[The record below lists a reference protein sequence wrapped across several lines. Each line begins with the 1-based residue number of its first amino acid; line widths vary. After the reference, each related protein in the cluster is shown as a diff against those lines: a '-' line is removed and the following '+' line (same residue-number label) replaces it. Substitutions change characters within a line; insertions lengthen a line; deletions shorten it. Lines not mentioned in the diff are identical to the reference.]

1 VRSDLC
7 LAKGTGN
14 DGGGVGMAWEGPW
27 KSFKMPSLSSFGTG
41 DCAEVGGTTAAGE
54 DEGGVADTG
63 GGRLVDFA
71 ASDPPFWTATEPKDL
86 TTSAGLIG
94 GAAAGEEEIGATGS
108 YIELKV
114 IGDPR

>member
-1 VRSDLC
+1 
-7 LAKGTGN
+7 
-14 DGGGVGMAWEGPW
+14 M
-27 KSFKMPSLSSFGTG
+27 
-41 DCAEVGGTTAAGE
+41 
-54 DEGGVADTG
+54 
-63 GGRLVDFA
+63 DFA

-108 YIELKV
+108 YIEPKV